1 MTWLNPIAFA
11 WLALIPVIILLHS
24 LRHRRRDVR
33 VSTLFLW
40 ESVARE
46 IQGALGWRRLVQ
58 NLPLL
63 LQLLLVLLLTA
74 ALAKPV
80 RTTAV
85 TQSKDIVLVID
96 VSASM
101 QTRTSQGTR
110 FAEAQR
116 RALEI
121 LEALPSDRQMALIAA
136 GRQPRVLTFFT
147 NEKALLRQAI
157 SDLQADDAPGNM
169 REAVLLALSF
179 TQDASTQEI
188 VVIGDGAYRRLAE
201 VDFPRQHIR
210 HLQIA
215 EGERNVGITRLA
227 FRQLQ
232 GADEHYE
239 VLMAVKNFSRHPV
252 EAPLQL
258 TLRRQQ
264 VLERQ
269 LTLAAGQEEVVVAP
283 LSASFKGVMQAE
295 LLVEDDFPLDNR
307 AYGVL
312 EEKSHS
318 WILLVGE
325 SNFFLEKLLT
335 SLPGVLVNVAP
346 EITAASL
353 PRLLE
358 ANQLIIFNGIQP
370 PPLHTGN
377 FLLLNT
383 SPQDTRLAADGVVA
397 KPRVLDWER
406 QHPLLRFVD
415 LTDLSVEEALVHYP
429 QTGGRS
435 LVQGDGTSLMSII
448 EAPRLRLVT
457 VAFDLMRSDLP
468 LRVAFP
474 VFINNLL
481 RWLRPQQEELAAG
494 QIQAGMPYAV
504 FFDPVVERVSVQTPQ
519 GAERNYDVSGN
530 PWVFSDT
537 QKVGVYIMRAGE
549 QKRYLTVNL
558 LDEAESDIHPAESL
572 PSFEPSTG
580 ESRVQRTGILE
591 TPLWPYLLMGALVAL
606 MGEWYVWCRDF

>member
-1 MTWLNPIAFA
+1 MTWLNPTAFA
-11 WLALIPVIILLHS
+11 GLAFIPVIILLHS
-24 LRHRRRDVR
+24 LRYRRRDVR

-46 IQGALGWRRLVQ
+46 MQGTLGWRRVVQ

-85 TQSKDIVLVID
+85 AQSKDIVLVID

-101 QTRTSQGTR
+101 QTRTPQGTR

-147 NEKALLRQAI
+147 HEKVLLRRAI

-179 TQDASTQEI
+179 TQGAPTQEI
-188 VVIGDGAYRRLAE
+188 VIIGDGAYRHLTD
-201 VDFPRQHIR
+201 VDFSRHQIR

-215 EGERNVGITRLA
+215 GGEHNVGITRLA
-227 FRQLQ
+227 SRQLL

-239 VLMAVKNFSRHPV
+239 VLIAVKNFSRQPV
-252 EAPLQL
+252 EVPVQL

-264 VLERQ
+264 LLERQ
-269 LTLAAGQEEVVVAP
+269 LALQAGQEEVVVAP
-283 LSASFKGVMQAE
+283 LSASFKGVTQAE

-312 EEKSHS
+312 EEKSQT

-325 SNFFLEKLLT
+325 SNYFLEKLLT

-346 EITAASL
+346 EITEASL

-358 ANQLIIFNGIQP
+358 ANHLIIFNGVQP

-377 FLLLNT
+377 FLLLHT
-383 SPQDTRLAADGVVA
+383 SPQDARLVADGVVA

-415 LTDLSVEEALVHYP
+415 LTDLNVEEALVHYP
-429 QTGGRS
+429 RNGGHS
-435 LVQGDGTSLMSII
+435 LVQGDGTSLMSVI

-494 QIQAGMPYAV
+494 QIHAGMPYAV
-504 FFDPVVERVSVQTPQ
+504 FFDPAVERVSVQTPQ
-519 GAERNYDVSGN
+519 GTERDYDVPGN

-537 QKVGVYIMRAGE
+537 QQVGVYIMRAGE

-558 LDEAESDIHPAESL
+558 LDEAESDIRPAESV
-572 PSFEPSTG
+572 PSFEPSGG
-580 ESRVQRTGILE
+580 EGRVQRAGVLE
-591 TPLWPYLLMGALVAL
+591 TPLWPYLLMGALVVL